1 MYTRCGNES
10 NMEAV
15 IKKALS
21 KDGAIK
27 MYNQT
32 TEEIS
37 SYTVETGEKY
47 LVLIEG
53 RYNRYKTIYSGA
65 TIDGE
70 FAVASDYN
78 TTGNLKAFLVT
89 ATSVTLKLKADSS
102 NWSAGVTT
110 VIKVSEIYALIKKA
124 LSKNVIKMYNQ
135 NANAVDYIATET
147 GEKYLVMVT
156 GAYNKYK
163 MIYKNCGIVDG
174 EFFIESDYNTT
185 GLLKAF
191 LVTATSTTI
200 GLKSSNESDPGAG
213 TTTIIKLS

>member
-15 IKKALS
+15 IKKALL

-32 TEEIS
+32 GDLIS
-37 SYTVETGEKY
+37 SYTVENGEKY

-53 RYNRYKTIYSGA
+53 RYNRYKTVYGGA
-65 TIDGE
+65 T
-70 FAVASDYN
+70 
-78 TTGNLKAFLVT
+78 
-89 ATSVTLKLKADSS
+89 
-102 NWSAGVTT
+102 
-110 VIKVSEIYALIKKA
+110 
-124 LSKNVIKMYNQ
+124 
-135 NANAVDYIATET
+135 
-147 GEKYLVMVT
+147 
-156 GAYNKYK
+156 
-163 MIYKNCGIVDG
+163 VDG

-200 GLKSSNESDPGAG
+200 GLKSSNESDGNVG
-213 TTTIIKLS
+213 VTTIIKLS